1 MSYTQKGIYLNALFY
16 AHIEKT
22 DINETFINNIEK
34 YIDETNEQ
42 IYLINKPLGEK
53 KYKYD
58 YENSALVLLSPNHK
72 IIFIDLLNNVIAFED
87 FIEDFI
93 EDLGSISD
101 KFEYKDFIGR
111 PKKWQKQLTTQY
123 LLSQITDVNK
133 LLNDNILEDKDEK
146 RKCELLISLLLGS
159 INDVGKIGVTEPETL
174 LDKVK
179 SKIVLFDG
187 EQTRFIYKTLPQKRT
202 NIQGLSGTGKTEL
215 LLHKLKEI
223 FTSSHDYKVF
233 FTCHN
238 KILAENIR
246 KRVPDFFNF
255 MKVEKQINWN
265 ENLWIINAWGSGS
278 NKNAGVYGYICNF
291 YDISFMRY
299 SFSTSFDIVCLE
311 ALKALEQIP
320 PENFK
325 FALDYI
331 FIDESQDFPQ
341 SFFDLCEKVT
351 QYKIYVAGDIF
362 QNIFDNEIEKRIVN
376 ADFVLNRCYRTDPR
390 TLMFA
395 QALGMGLF
403 EEEKLNWL
411 TDDEW
416 EGSGYLVNKEGND
429 ICLSRE
435 SVRRFEDLDLEDL
448 TSINLEV
455 VENTFTE
462 DILALIDKIKKE
474 NPTVEPDDI
483 AIILLDGGKYIYKL
497 ADMLEFSIMEKF
509 SWTVNK
515 GYESKEKI
523 NNTLFVSNKNNV
535 KGLEFP
541 FVICV
546 ANSIKSNPNFRN
558 TLYTMLTRS
567 FIQSY
572 LLLKDNDDLQM
583 IRSGLEII
591 NTENCIKTEPST
603 EEKKQ
608 IKNTIIKLKEE
619 TNMSYKDFL
628 TKIFDSLKV
637 GTKCRKVLSG
647 MIEDILDNSFDKE
660 LVIEFI
666 QDNRKYCE

>member
-1 MSYTQKGIYLNALFY
+1 MNALFY
-16 AHIEKT
+16 THVEKT
-22 DINETFINNIEK
+22 ELNETFIENIES
-34 YIDETNEQ
+34 YINNTNKQ

-53 KYKYD
+53 KYIYG
-58 YENSALVLLSPNHK
+58 YENSSIILLSPNHK
-72 IIFIDLLNNVIAFED
+72 MIFIDLLNNKKEFDDYYE
-87 FIEDFI
+87 EFI
-93 EDLGSISD
+93 EDLGSVSD
-101 KFEYKDFIGR
+101 KYEYKDFIGR
-111 PKKWQKQLTTQY
+111 PKTWQKLLTYQC
-123 LLSQITDVNK
+123 LLSQATDIDE
-133 LLNDNILEDKDEK
+133 LLKVNILEDKDEK

-159 INDVGKIGVTEPETL
+159 INDISKIGVTEPDTL

-223 FTSSHDYKVF
+223 FTASNDYKIF

-238 KILAENIR
+238 KILAENIK

-255 MKVEKQINWN
+255 MKVEKQISWN
-265 ENLWIINAWGSGS
+265 ENLWVINAWGSGKD
-278 NKNAGVYGYICNF
+278 KNAGVYGYICDFYALNF
-291 YDISFMRY
+291 MAFSY
-299 SFSTSFDIVCLE
+299 STDFDKVCTE
-311 ALKALEQIP
+311 ALKALEEIP
-320 PENFK
+320 QEK
-325 FALDYI
+325 FIYAFDYI
-331 FIDESQDFPQ
+331 FIDESQDFPE
-341 SFFDLCEKVT
+341 SFFNLCEKVT

-403 EEEKLNWL
+403 EQNKLNWL
-411 TDDEW
+411 TDEEW
-416 EGSGYLVNKEGND
+416 KGSGYIVNKNGNNF
-429 ICLSRE
+429 CLSRE
-435 SVRRFEDLDLEDL
+435 SVRRFEDLDLQDL
-448 TSINLEV
+448 TSIHLEV

-462 DILALIDKIKKE
+462 KILDLINNIKNE
-474 NPTVEPDDI
+474 NPTVQPDDI

-497 ADMLEFSIMEKF
+497 ADSLEFGIMEKF
-509 SWTVNK
+509 SWVVNK
-515 GYESKEKI
+515 GYESKVKI

-546 ANSIKSNPNFRN
+546 ANGIAGYPSFRN

-572 LLLKDNDDLQM
+572 LLLKDTNDLGM
-583 IRSGLEII
+583 IQDGLNTI
-591 NTENCIKTEPST
+591 NSKNYISTTEPT
-603 EEKKQ
+603 DAEKKQ
-608 IKNTIIKLKEE
+608 IKSTIIKLKEE

-637 GTKCRKVLSG
+637 DSKCRKVLTG
-647 MIEDILDNSFDKE
+647 MIEDMFDNSFDKE
-660 LVIEFI
+660 LLNEFI
-666 QDNRKYCE
+666 EDNRKYCK